1 MSGSGLV
8 GAGGEGGDGQPSVH
22 PLLARQLRRLKLER
36 AEPPDPTRWE
46 TLLERVSAAY
56 AEAEQHRYL
65 VERSLEVSSNEMHS
79 LYEEL
84 QAAQA
89 RAQAVFD
96 SASVGLCV
104 IDPDGFID
112 AVNPAAEAVLGRTEE
127 SLLRVPLWNALTIA
141 AEHSPESPFD
151 AVTYAD
157 AMTALMT
164 WREDDAVVT
173 CGTRSFLAACVL
185 TPLVSDGGRR
195 AGAVLVL
202 RDTTDHKRAQAA
214 LAWQASH
221 DTLTGLP
228 NRARMMTLLQTAL
241 THART
246 KPGKVAVLYIDL
258 DRFKAVNDSLG
269 HAVGDALL
277 TQVVRRLAD
286 TVRGSDVVGRLA
298 GDEFVV
304 LCDRIELVDATR
316 IAHRIVVELEK
327 PFMID
332 GNEVLVSASV
342 GLAIDLP
349 GSTAATL
356 LAEAD
361 QAMYQAKQ
369 AGRGC
374 VRVFDDALR
383 FESQHRLHL
392 ETSLRKAV
400 RDRTMQVAYQPQVS
414 LHDEHLVGFE
424 LLARWT
430 LPDGGTVPPVVFIP
444 MAEELGLIHELGA
457 VMLEHAAAAVH
468 GWAGAVPELSM
479 SVNVSGRQLQNRLF
493 AEQLARVV
501 ADHCVDPRWITLEVT
516 ESVLLD
522 DPSGTIA
529 LLHKLREFGFHLAVD
544 DFGTGYSSL
553 SYLRQLPVHEVKID
567 RGFVSDLTSSPQGR
581 TIVESVIR
589 MCHAL
594 GSRVVAEGVE
604 TADQAAVLRDMGC
617 DVAQGWLF
625 GRPEDEAVAR
635 ARAEIIVA
643 TRSS

>member
-1 MSGSGLV
+1 MPFTVGTDDGSG
-8 GAGGEGGDGQPSVH
+8 VH
-22 PLLARQLRRLKLER
+22 PLLSRQLRRLKLDRTEM
-36 AEPPDPTRWE
+36 PDASRWE
-46 TLLERVSAAY
+46 TLLDRVSAAY

-65 VERSLEVSSNEMHS
+65 VERSLEVSSSEMRS

-84 QAAQA
+84 QGAQA

-104 IDPDGFID
+104 IDPEGFID

-141 AEHSPESPFD
+141 AEYSPECPFD

-157 AMTALMT
+157 VMDALMP

-185 TPLVSDGGRR
+185 TPLVSEGGRR

-202 RDTTDHKRAQAA
+202 RDVTDHKRAQAA

-228 NRARMMTLLQTAL
+228 NRARVMTLLQTAL

-277 TQVVRRLAD
+277 TQVVRRVAD

-304 LCDRIELVDATR
+304 LCDRIELTDATR
-316 IAHRIVVELEK
+316 IAQRIVIELEK

-342 GLAIDLP
+342 GLAVDLP
-349 GSTAATL
+349 GSSAATL
-356 LAEAD
+356 LGEAD

-383 FESQHRLHL
+383 FESQHRLHM
-392 ETSLRKAV
+392 ETSLRHAV
-400 RDRTMQVAYQPQVS
+400 RDRTLVAAFQPQVS
-414 LHDEHLVGFE
+414 MADHRLIGFE

-430 LPDGGTVPPVVFIP
+430 LPDGTSISPAVFIP

-457 VMLEHAAAAVH
+457 FMLERAAAAVH
-468 GWAGAVPELSM
+468 DWAGSLPGLHM

-493 AEQLARVV
+493 ADQLTRLTL
-501 ADHCVDPRWITLEVT
+501 DHGVDPRWITLEVT

-529 LLHKLREFGFHLAVD
+529 LLHKLRDLGFRLAVD

-567 RGFVSDLTSSPQGR
+567 RGFVSDLTSSVQGR

-594 GSRVVAEGVE
+594 GSQVVAEGVE
-604 TADQAAVLRDMGC
+604 TADQAAVLTEMGC
-617 DVAQGWLF
+617 DIAQGWLF
-625 GRPEDEAVAR
+625 GRPEGEDVAR
-635 ARAEIIVA
+635 ARSAVVA
-643 TRSS
+643 STRSN